1 MALDL
6 GQSRHRP
13 DRSLPRNQPCRAAI
27 IAFGSTLL
35 ELVSADTELSVFMAY
50 FFVLGIGLGAI
61 LQPLALA
68 IQNALPPE
76 GMGIST
82 ASGMFFRQLGGTLGV
97 AVFLSVLFGE
107 LPGAVC
113 AELDV
118 AAGTPEFQQAVAQSM
133 RDPSPA
139 EATLA
144 QAWQTGD
151 ASGPML
157 QDSSVVQQL
166 DPTLAAPF
174 RSGFA
179 EAFTTVSP
187 LVFVLGLVSLALLI
201 VWKEVPLRDYRPG
214 TPPRPWRARDAG
226 MSA

>member
-1 MALDL
+1 M
-6 GQSRHRP
+6 
-13 DRSLPRNQPCRAAI
+13 
-27 IAFGSTLL
+27 
-35 ELVSADTELSVFMAY
+35 SADTELSVFMAY
-50 FFVLGIGLGAI
+50 FFVLGIGLGAM
-61 LQPLALA
+61 LQPLTLA

-76 GMGIST
+76 EMGIST

-107 LPGAVC
+107 LPGAVR

-157 QDSSVVQQL
+157 QDSLRRSAARPDPRRPVPVRVRRGVHHGVTAGVRPRTGVVGPA
-166 DPTLAAPF
+166 D
-174 RSGFA
+174 RG
-179 EAFTTVSP
+179 
-187 LVFVLGLVSLALLI
+187 
-201 VWKEVPLRDYRPG
+201 KEVPLRDYRPG
-214 TPPRPWRARDAG
+214 YPTTAVARA
-226 MSA
+226 

>member
-1 MALDL
+1 M
-6 GQSRHRP
+6 
-13 DRSLPRNQPCRAAI
+13 
-27 IAFGSTLL
+27 
-35 ELVSADTELSVFMAY
+35 SADTESSVFMAY
-50 FFVLGIGLGAI
+50 FFVLGIGLGAM
-61 LQPLALA
+61 LQLLTPA

-76 GMGIST
+76 EMGIST
-82 ASGMFFRQLGGTLGV
+82 AAGMFFRQIGGTLGV

-107 LPGAVC
+107 LPGAVR

-139 EATLA
+139 WATLA

-166 DPTLAAPF
+166 EPTLAAPF

-179 EAFTTVSP
+179 EEFTTVSP
-187 LVFVLGLVSLALLI
+187 LVLVLGLVSLALLI

-214 TPPRPWRARDAG
+214 YPTTAVARA
-226 MSA
+226 